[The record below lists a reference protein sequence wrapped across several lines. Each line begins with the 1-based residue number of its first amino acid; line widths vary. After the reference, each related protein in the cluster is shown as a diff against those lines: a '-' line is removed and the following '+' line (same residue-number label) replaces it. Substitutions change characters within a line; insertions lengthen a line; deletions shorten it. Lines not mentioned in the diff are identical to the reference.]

1 MKKLTGV
8 SVTRANGGNGNIV
21 SVAFNF
27 EGTKVE
33 RTKPVPLVFIND
45 TKAALA
51 SGALEIYDA
60 IKNPVEVEMSLL
72 VLQALKEGIR
82 ATEISR
88 FLYNQNENGTDVYVL
103 QKMAALLKTHK
114 YLAPI
119 DFISKAMAYGNLTP
133 ERLEMGI
140 KEKRELLDIVDVCKQ
155 NGILADD
162 FINAANVLKEL
173 ELEG

>member
-1 MKKLTGV
+1 MKKLTNV

-27 EGTKVE
+27 EGTKIE
-33 RTKPVPLVFIND
+33 RNKLIPLVFQND
-45 TKAALA
+45 AKAALVY
-51 SGALEIYDA
+51 GALEIYDA
-60 IKNPVEVEMSLL
+60 IKNPATAESCLL

-88 FLYNQNENGTDVYVL
+88 FFHKQNENETDVYVL
-103 QKMAALLKTHK
+103 QKMAAFLKTHK
-114 YLAPI
+114 SFAPI
-119 DFISKAMAYGNLTP
+119 DFITKAMAYGTLPP
-133 ERLEMGI
+133 ERVETGI
-140 KEKRELLDIVDVCKQ
+140 KEKRELLDIVDVCKK

-162 FINAANVLKEL
+162 FANAVKVIKEL

>member
-1 MKKLTGV
+1 MNTLTGV
-8 SVTRANGGNGNIV
+8 SVTRSHGGNGGIIAV
-21 SVAFNF
+21 TFNF
-27 EGTKVE
+27 GGTKVE
-33 RTKPVPLVFIND
+33 RTKPVPLVFAND

-60 IKNPVEVEMSLL
+60 IKKPVEVEMSLL

-88 FLYNQNENGTDVYVL
+88 FLYNRNEQETEIYVL

-114 YLAPI
+114 CLAPI
-119 DFISKAMAYGNLTP
+119 DFISKAMAYGNLPP

-140 KEKRELLDIVDVCKQ
+140 KEKRELLSIVDVCKQ

-162 FINAANVLKEL
+162 FANAVKVIKEL

>member
-8 SVTRANGGNGNIV
+8 SVTRANGGSGNIV

-27 EGTKVE
+27 GGTKIE
-33 RTKPVPLVFIND
+33 RTKPVPLLFVND

-82 ATEISR
+82 AIDIGR
-88 FLYNQNENGTDVYVL
+88 FLYSQNGNETDVYVL

-114 YLAPI
+114 CLAPI
-119 DFISKAMAYGNLTP
+119 DFIAKAMAYGTLPP
-133 ERLEMGI
+133 ERVETGI
-140 KEKRELLDIVDVCKQ
+140 KEKRELLDIIDVCKQ

-162 FINAANVLKEL
+162 FINAANVIKEL